1 MKRLILCIGLLA
13 VLSARA
19 QESRVD
25 TVAVMIIDRM
35 ASIIGEL
42 NSCSFTL
49 STSTDINDPEFG
61 LIKQNETSKVYLEGP
76 DKMHSNFTGDKGHR
90 GFWFNGEIITWYSFD
105 ENNYAIIE
113 APDNIVDMIDMI
125 NKDYAI
131 EVPAADFFYPT
142 FTDDVLNFFD
152 DVVFMGKRNLEG
164 KECWLVIASNK
175 DLSAQIWFAADTF
188 TLPQKYV
195 LVYKNEGNRQY
206 EAIFS
211 NWQLNPEF
219 PPSVFDFL
227 PPPGARQVS
236 ILPRTVK

>member
-1 MKRLILCIGLLA
+1 MFR
-13 VLSARA
+13 R
-19 QESRVD
+19 EP
-25 TVAVMIIDRM
+25 
-35 ASIIGEL
+35 ASDCHEY
-42 NSCSFTL
+42 F
-49 STSTDINDPEFG
+49 
-61 LIKQNETSKVYLEGP
+61 
-76 DKMHSNFTGDKGHR
+76 
-90 GFWFNGEIITWYSFD
+90 
-105 ENNYAIIE
+105 ENNYSIID

-175 DLSAQIWFAADTF
+175 DLSAQIWFAADAF
-188 TLPQKYV
+188 TLPQKFV
-195 LVYKNEGNRQY
+195 LVYKNDGNRQF

-211 NWQLNPEF
+211 NWQLNPDF
-219 PPSVFDFL
+219 PPTVFEFL